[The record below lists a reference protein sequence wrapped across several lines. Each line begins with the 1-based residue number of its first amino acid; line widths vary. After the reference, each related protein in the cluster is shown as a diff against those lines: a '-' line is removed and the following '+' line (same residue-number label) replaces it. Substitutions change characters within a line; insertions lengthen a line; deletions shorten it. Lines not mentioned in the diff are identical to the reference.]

1 MNDEMTIAT
10 VIIQVVFSYFGVPVE
25 LKDNPTRKRE
35 KVMACQYSMYFL
47 RTYTRLSLAETGA
60 LFGRDH
66 ATTLHSCK
74 KLNFEISK
82 YKDARQ
88 DAGNL
93 EVKINDKIRELHL
106 IIQKSLDEVFERK
119 YAHYDTDLV

>member
-1 MNDEMTIAT
+1 MKDMTIAT

-35 KVMACQYSMYFL
+35 KVLACQFSMYFL
-47 RTYTRLSLAETGA
+47 RAYTQLSLAEAGA

-82 YKDARQ
+82 YRDAKQ
-88 DAGNL
+88 DAQSL
-93 EVKINDKIRELHL
+93 ELKINDKIKELHL

-119 YAHYDTDLV
+119 YAQYETDNV

>member
-1 MNDEMTIAT
+1 MTIAT
-10 VIIQVVFSYFGVPVE
+10 VIIQVCFNYFGVPIE

-35 KVMACQYSMYFL
+35 KVAACQYSMYFL
-47 RTYTRLSLAETGA
+47 RAYTHLSLAEAGS

-82 YKDARQ
+82 YKDARL

-106 IIQKSLDEVFERK
+106 IIQKALEDFNESK
-119 YAHYDTDLV
+119 YAQYDTDLV

>member
-1 MNDEMTIAT
+1 MTIAT
-10 VIIQVVFSYFGVPVE
+10 VIIQVVFSYFGVPIE

-47 RTYTRLSLAETGA
+47 RAYTQLSLAEAGA

-93 EVKINDKIRELHL
+93 EVKINNKIRELNL
-106 IIQKSLDEVFERK
+106 IIHKALDDLFERK
-119 YAHYDTDLV
+119 YAQYDTDLV

>member
-1 MNDEMTIAT
+1 MKEDMTT
-10 VIIQVVFSYFGVPVE
+10 PLLIIQVVFSYFGVPIE
-25 LKDNPTRKRE
+25 MKDNPTRKRE

-47 RTYTRLSLAETGA
+47 RAYTRLSLAEAGA

-88 DAGNL
+88 DAQSL
-93 EVKINDKIRELHL
+93 ELKINDKIKELHL
-106 IIQKSLDEVFERK
+106 IIQKALDDVFERK
-119 YAHYDTDLV
+119 YAHYNTDLV

>member
-1 MNDEMTIAT
+1 MTIAT
-10 VIIQVVFSYFGVPVE
+10 VIIQVCFNYFGVPIE

-47 RTYTRLSLAETGA
+47 RAYTRLSLAEAGA

-66 ATTLHSCK
+66 ATTIHSCK

-88 DAGNL
+88 DAQSL
-93 EVKINDKIRELHL
+93 ELKINDKIKELHL
-106 IIQKSLDEVFERK
+106 IIQKALDDVFERK
-119 YAHYDTDLV
+119 YAHYNTDLV

>member
-1 MNDEMTIAT
+1 MKEEMTIAT

-35 KVMACQYSMYFL
+35 KVMACQFSMYFL
-47 RTYTRLSLAETGA
+47 RAYTQLSLAEAGA

-66 ATTLHSCK
+66 ATTLHSCR

-82 YKDARQ
+82 YNDTRRDAQ
-88 DAGNL
+88 SL
-93 EVKINDKIRELHL
+93 EAKINDKMRELHL
-106 IIQKSLDEVFERK
+106 II
-119 YAHYDTDLV
+119 